1 MGISSTGIGSG
12 IDVQSIINQL
22 TQLESRPLAAL
33 STKAILIQEKMSL
46 MGQIKS
52 QVSMLSDAAN
62 KLTQDTAWN
71 AVTVSSSRS
80 SAVSGTVSGTVAPT
94 SFSVEV
100 SQLAKAQSTASTA
113 VPKDTAIGTGRL
125 TIELGTWDHGVNPPT
140 FASGGA
146 AGVPVDI
153 GAGEDSLSAIA
164 AKINAASAGVTA
176 TVLNDASGER
186 LLLRSNSTGEEAGFR
201 IQVTGDSDGNDADSQ
216 GLSRLA
222 FDPQTGVFGMAD
234 NSYQKAQNTLATIN
248 NVAVTSG
255 TNKLADAVPGLTL
268 EFGEVTTSA
277 VEIGIATDQTAI
289 RKNIQDFMAAYNTL
303 SRTLGDATKYDA
315 ETKTAGT
322 MQGDSI
328 VVGLQNVLR
337 NVLGS
342 SSVGG
347 SFARLAEAGIEMQ
360 RGGLLTLAPAKF
372 DAAMR
377 DPANFKQLFA
387 SDNGNAQTNG
397 FGLKVRDFAR
407 GLLAAGGTVS
417 NKTTALEQELRRNSR
432 EQDKVNERVVR
443 VEQRLRQQYSALDA
457 RMGSLTALN
466 AYISQ
471 QVTLWNK
478 TR

>member
-1 MGISSTGIGSG
+1 
-12 IDVQSIINQL
+12 
-22 TQLESRPLAAL
+22 
-33 STKAILIQEKMSL
+33 
-46 MGQIKS
+46 
-52 QVSMLSDAAN
+52 
-62 KLTQDTAWN
+62 
-71 AVTVSSSRS
+71 
-80 SAVSGTVSGTVAPT
+80 
-94 SFSVEV
+94 
-100 SQLAKAQSTASTA
+100 
-113 VPKDTAIGTGRL
+113 
-125 TIELGTWDHGVNPPT
+125 
-140 FASGGA
+140 
-146 AGVPVDI
+146 
-153 GAGEDSLSAIA
+153 
-164 AKINAASAGVTA
+164 TA

-186 LLLRSNSTGEEAGFR
+186 LLLRSNSTGEAAGFR
-201 IQVTGDSDGNDADSQ
+201 VQVTGDSDGNDANSQ

-248 NVAVTSG
+248 NVPVTSG

-268 EFGEVTTSA
+268 EFNEVTTSA
-277 VEIGIATDQTAI
+277 VEIGIATDQAAI

-303 SRTLGDATKYDA
+303 SRTLSDATKYDA
-315 ETKTAGT
+315 ETKTAGA

-347 SFARLAEAGIEMQ
+347 SFSRLAEAGIEMQ
-360 RGGLLTLAPAKF
+360 RGGVLTLAPAKF
-372 DAAMR
+372 DAAMK
-377 DPANFKQLFA
+377 DPANLKQLFA

-397 FGLKVRDFAR
+397 FGLKVSDFAR

-417 NKTTALEQELRRNSR
+417 NKTSALERELQRNSR
-432 EQDKVNERVVR
+432 EQEKVNDRVVR

-457 RMGSLTALN
+457 RMGSLTALS

-478 TR
+478 IK